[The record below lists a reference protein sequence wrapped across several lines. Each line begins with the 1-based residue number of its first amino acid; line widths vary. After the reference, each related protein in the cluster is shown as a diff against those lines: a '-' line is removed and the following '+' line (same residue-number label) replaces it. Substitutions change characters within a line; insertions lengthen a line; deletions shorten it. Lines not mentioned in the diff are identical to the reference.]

1 VEEFAGRGQRAS
13 SSRTGG
19 GALVRADA
27 ETEDQQKKA
36 KAKAK
41 ATTETREGAKAKTTA
56 PAQTAKGKRK
66 QRDED
71 EDDEEKEAEE
81 EGEGEEEEEKP
92 KAKGKEAKKSEA
104 SSKRALSSVRDLR
117 AKSKVLRYLSCSR
130 RLSCDGPVD
139 EPSPTTTLLLL
150 FCYLLLFVIFSTGR
164 EQAKKH
170 DPLPGLLARKQATAA
185 PEPVFEGRDNY
196 GDEAEA
202 EAYDSADEGEKAKQT
217 SASSKR
223 QYALISL
230 CRAVLCH
237 VCGLSSFS

>member
-1 VEEFAGRGQRAS
+1 MGRFTEKELREVYGDDKGWKAIVNQTDPDVEEFAGRGQRAS

-27 ETEDQQKKA
+27 ETEDQQK
-36 KAKAK
+36 KAK

-81 EGEGEEEEEKP
+81 EGEGEEEEKP
-92 KAKGKEAKKSEA
+92 KAKGKEAKKSEE

-139 EPSPTTTLLLL
+139 EPSPTITLLLL
-150 FCYLLLFVIFSTGR
+150 FCYLLFFRLQGASQEAR
-164 EQAKKH
+164 
-170 DPLPGLLARKQATAA
+170 PLAWPPRQEADHRCAGAGVRRARQLW
-185 PEPVFEGRDNY
+185 RR
-196 GDEAEA
+196 
-202 EAYDSADEGEKAKQT
+202 SR
-217 SASSKR
+217 S
-223 QYALISL
+223 
-230 CRAVLCH
+230 
-237 VCGLSSFS
+237 